1 MYLAM
6 FNVFI
11 NSKDPIT
18 TIKFWKD
25 KAVMMRIALPDIMV
39 YYKVSIIKTIPY
51 QCINRYTGQWNRK
64 LLMKKIQ
71 THLET

>member
-1 MYLAM
+1 M

-11 NSKDPIT
+11 NNKDPIT

-39 YYKVSIIKTIPY
+39 YYPLRAEIEKSKNVTE
-51 QCINRYTGQWNRK
+51 
-64 LLMKKIQ
+64 M
-71 THLET
+71 